1 MVLRD
6 DQIVH
11 KEEIVKKERKIPKKL
26 LMSIGIGLGAIAIVI
41 ILSLFTINTISTVK
55 TKSIDSAFQGY
66 VDLMGNGKYEEA
78 YNQCLSA
85 SLKKN
90 LEVKAFKDMSE
101 FYLKKL
107 GPFFEKKIQ
116 DRQFVEVKGQSA
128 VDILCTSLYPSGP
141 AIERYLLVKEGGKWK
156 IEGFN
161 LESPALATLSDDKGK
176 EELHKDLP
184 KEVAADL
191 ATK

>member
-11 KEEIVKKERKIPKKL
+11 KEEVVKKERKIPKKL
-26 LMSIGIGLGAIAIVI
+26 LMSIGLGLGAIAMVI
-41 ILSLFTINTISTVK
+41 ILSLFTIKTISAVK
-55 TKSIDSAFQGY
+55 TKNIDKAFQGY
-66 VDLMGNGKYEEA
+66 ADLMGNGKYEEA
-78 YNQCLSA
+78 YNQCLS
-85 SLKKN
+85 SSFKKELKVN
-90 LEVKAFKDMSE
+90 DFKEMAE
-101 FYLKKL
+101 FYVKRL

-116 DRQFVEVKGQSA
+116 DRRFVDVKGESA

-161 LESPALATLSDDKGK
+161 LESPALATLTDDKAK
-176 EELHKDLP
+176 EELYKDLP
-184 KEVAADL
+184 KELAADL
-191 ATK
+191 AAK